1 MFFRP
6 LQTVAQRVASEESRM
21 RFGGFGADKAV
32 ISDAMFVREH
42 DAARARLVLSEDM
55 LTLEDASTLPGYTAA
70 EYAELAKRREA
81 ILFEIPEF
89 GYATLPKWGFDD
101 KGGVNHLALAMAKL
115 FTCYRA
121 GSEGAAFC
129 RFVDTTYVTI
139 DAAQTKAKDSL
150 SAFFG
155 DKAAGK
161 LGLTMTLKDA
171 LGLEFDDQS
180 ENGKSVVE
188 QVKSLI
194 DGSPTP
200 LRWPASRHTI

>member
-6 LQTVAQRVASEESRM
+6 LQTVAQRKASEESRM
-21 RFGGFGADKAV
+21 SSGGFLGRTCLT
-32 ISDAMFVREH
+32 SDDMFIRQHE
-42 DAARARLVLSEDM
+42 AARARLTLSEDM
-55 LTLEDASTLPGYTAA
+55 LKLEDASTMPAYTAT

-81 ILFEIPEF
+81 ILFEIPELGF
-89 GYATLPKWGFDD
+89 STMPKWGFDD
-101 KGGVNHLALAMAKL
+101 KGGVNHLALAMANL
-115 FTCYRA
+115 FSCYCA
-121 GSEGAAFC
+121 GSEAAAFC

-161 LGLTMTLKDA
+161 LGLTMTLKDV
-171 LGLEFDDQS
+171 LGVEFDDES

-194 DGSPTP
+194 DGSPTA
-200 LRWPASRHTI
+200 LRWPATRHTI